1 MTTCATKGNR
11 AGAALRRGGTVPQTE
26 KTAARKQRKTLDGG
40 MDDELSRLFDGG
52 MKKKDL
58 CTHFGRTPGAI
69 ESRLERLGKL

>member
-1 MTTCATKGNR
+1 MQQRRDR
-11 AGAALRRGGTVPQTE
+11 AGAALRRRGTIPQTE
-26 KTAARKQRKTLDGG
+26 KTLPENNGKPWTAEL
-40 MDDELSRLFDGG
+40 DDELSRLFDGG